1 MNFSFY
7 FLGTPE
13 GRYSQYPDDY
23 TALTL
28 VGLQERMAGARLVI
42 YREMD
47 LVHYAYTERLGNN
60 SIIGFC
66 LIFNK
71 ARIQKPRQLIRLFRF
86 IIEKRLVES
95 GEVIKYTDDGEL
107 RFKVR
112 SMSEC
117 IKEYD
122 RLKGFLNSEFENNAS
137 KYDIEPLTTTYNGV
151 RSTGELDRNAS
162 DGQIVALTNQHN
174 KVIVNDDNG
183 IEHGYIPQ
191 VIASLREQNQK
202 ANEEIARL
210 QEANANLERKK
221 KQYSFVI
228 LLAFIILGCGI
239 GLLFLNDNLKNTQ
252 EELTEANQTI
262 FNKNHKI
269 SELNEQIEN
278 LNESIRKE
286 INYREQIENDFSTF
300 KSSLNDMQP
309 LIVKNTSFDFGT
321 GWLSFDYYGLRDET
335 ITIEVKAFG
344 DYSYSN
350 SSEIAIEKG
359 YHSNSIYLNSG
370 LNSSK
375 WYSFELLF
383 GNKIIGGD
391 RH

>member
-137 KYDIEPLTTTYNGV
+137 KYDIEPITTTYNGV

-174 KVIVNDDNG
+174 KVIVDDDNG

-278 LNESIRKE
+278 LNERIRKE

-350 SSEIAIEKG
+350 SSEITIEKG